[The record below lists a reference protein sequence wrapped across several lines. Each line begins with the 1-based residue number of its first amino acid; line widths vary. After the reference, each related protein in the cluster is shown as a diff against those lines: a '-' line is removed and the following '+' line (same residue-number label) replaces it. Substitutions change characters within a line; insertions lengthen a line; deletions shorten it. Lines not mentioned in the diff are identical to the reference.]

1 MDAKAEFSQSFTRRT
16 SSTSEQGPRSRT
28 FTSESKESLASTSL
42 ETYSNSNLLVVERS
56 PSSSPQTGSGSFS
69 SLLLERA
76 QACGHRHRKETPSS
90 ISLTQNVLERYYG
103 PSIVS
108 WRERER
114 EESSS
119 STDTME
125 SDASFVSARKGEE
138 VADGAAMLESLMVQL
153 EASWDS
159 EEELEGGN
167 RVGGKENVV
176 RDEEEAEETEEE
188 LMFAVQEAKGWRWPV
203 PPSGKGGKAFRR
215 VSA

>member
-1 MDAKAEFSQSFTRRT
+1 
-16 SSTSEQGPRSRT
+16 
-28 FTSESKESLASTSL
+28 
-42 ETYSNSNLLVVERS
+42 
-56 PSSSPQTGSGSFS
+56 
-69 SLLLERA
+69 
-76 QACGHRHRKETPSS
+76 
-90 ISLTQNVLERYYG
+90 
-103 PSIVS
+103 
-108 WRERER
+108 
-114 EESSS
+114 
-119 STDTME
+119 ME

-203 PPSGKGGKAFRR
+203 PPRWKGGKGVQESIGVEESVKVSLRSFFPLHSSLASSRPLRLRIER
-215 VSA
+215 V